1 LCVFEGTDFF
11 AIITLVKWSTTMTR
25 IELTPEKAGML
36 REILESYL
44 SDLRMEISATDL
56 QDFRE
61 KLKNKAQFLREL
73 LDQLEE
79 KAEKPSNG

>member
-1 LCVFEGTDFF
+1 LCVFEGADFF
-11 AIITLVKWSTTMTR
+11 AIITLVKWRTTMTR

-56 QDFRE
+56 HDFRE